1 MQIIWSR
8 DRSRSLLF
16 ENCNQRATQVSLHLK
31 IDPTKYLKW
40 FEALKFAGAIGVHW
54 LVPVLLLLER
64 S

>member
-16 ENCNQRATQVSLHLK
+16 ENCNQRATQVSLHLN

-40 FEALKFAGAIGVHW
+40 FEALKFAGAIGVH
-54 LVPVLLLLER
+54 
-64 S
+64 

>member
-1 MQIIWSR
+1 MWKEKCK
-8 DRSRSLLF
+8 LF
-16 ENCNQRATQVSLHLK
+16 GHVTDHALYCSK